1 MRSNRYI
8 HLGIALLLI
17 VIFSGCGFYNDPPTA
32 SAGLDDTIVLGET
45 VQLDGSDSTDPDK
58 DTLSYAWTL
67 IQVPSGSLVSSSSIL
82 NSGLQSALFV
92 PDVVGTYIVQLTVSD
107 ALFSDADITA
117 ITVNPVVSV
126 PSIPATLQV
135 DNPTQTS
142 LTITW
147 DAVADADQYFVYRD
161 TIESG
166 DFTESIYEGTNTI
179 FIDEGLAIN
188 TRYYYRVTAKNS
200 AGESVQTATV
210 AGRTLP

>member
-1 MRSNRYI
+1 MK
-8 HLGIALLLI
+8 HTFF
-17 VIFSGCGFYNDPPTA
+17 IFLVSIFFLSCGFYNDPPTA

-45 VQLDGSDSTDPDK
+45 VQLDGSASADPDK
-58 DTLSYAWTL
+58 DRLSFSWTF
-67 IQVPSGSLVSSSSIL
+67 IQTPSDSLFSSSSIL
-82 NSGLQSALFV
+82 NSSLPSASFV

-107 ALFSDADITA
+107 EMFSDADIAA
-117 ITVNPVVSV
+117 ITVNPVVTV
-126 PSIPATLQV
+126 PSIPAALQV
-135 DNPTQTS
+135 ANPTQTS

-147 DAVADADQYFVYRD
+147 DAVADADQYLIYRD
-161 TIESG
+161 ITEGG

-200 AGESVQTATV
+200 AGESVKSSIA

>member
-1 MRSNRYI
+1 MS
-8 HLGIALLLI
+8 
-17 VIFSGCGFYNDPPTA
+17 IFFLSCGFYNDPPTA

-45 VQLDGSDSTDPDK
+45 VQLDGSASADPDK
-58 DTLSYAWTL
+58 DRLSFSWTF
-67 IQVPSGSLVSSSSIL
+67 IQTPSDSLFSSSSIL
-82 NSGLQSALFV
+82 NSSLPSASFV

-107 ALFSDADITA
+107 EMFSDADIAA
-117 ITVNPVVSV
+117 ITVNPVVTV
-126 PSIPATLQV
+126 PSIPAALQV
-135 DNPTQTS
+135 ANPTQTS

-147 DAVADADQYFVYRD
+147 DAVADADQYLIYRD
-161 TIESG
+161 ITEGG

-200 AGESVQTATV
+200 AGESVKSSIA